1 MELFLITL
9 GILAIIVALILLI
22 SSICFYIVFY
32 VPNSKKKDKAEYPI
46 PPGPVYEPFREQ
58 MISWIKETRSLPQ
71 EDVSITSFDG
81 LTLRGKY
88 YEYAPG
94 APIELMMHGY
104 RGEAERDLCGGVQRC
119 FALKRSALI
128 VDQRACGCSDGN
140 IITFGIKE
148 HRDCLDWVDFI
159 VKRFGPD
166 VKIILTGISMGAS
179 TVIMA
184 AGKNLPSN
192 VIGVL
197 ADCGFTSAKEIIK
210 TVAGQMHL
218 PGKLIYPFIKLGAKL
233 YGGFNLDEY
242 SPTAALENCTLP
254 VILFHGE
261 ADDFV
266 PCEMSHTN
274 YTNCKSTKKI
284 ITVPG
289 AGHGLSYVIDPDRYL
304 AALAEFFDP
313 LFAPAVVPMK
323 SNE

>member
-1 MELFLITL
+1 MEILFITL
-9 GILAIIVALILLI
+9 GVLAIICALICLI
-22 SSICFYIVFY
+22 SYICFYIVFY
-32 VPNSKKKDKAEYPI
+32 VPNNKKKTQDEYPI
-46 PPGPVYEPFREQ
+46 PAGAIYEPYRDQ
-58 MISWIKETRSLPQ
+58 MVAWIKEARNLPQ
-71 EDVSITSFDG
+71 KEVSITSFDG

-128 VDQRACGCSDGN
+128 VDQRACGNSDGN

-148 HRDCLDWVDFI
+148 HRDCLDWVDFM
-159 VKRFGPD
+159 VNHFGSD

-184 AGKNLPSN
+184 AGKPLPSN

-210 TVAGQMHL
+210 KVAHQIHL
-218 PGKLIYPFIKLGAKL
+218 PGTLLYPFIKLGAKL
-233 YGGFNLDEY
+233 YGGFNPDEY
-242 SPTAALENCTLP
+242 SPTAALENCNLP

-261 ADDFV
+261 SDDFV
-266 PCEMSHTN
+266 PCEMSYTN
-274 YTNCKSTKKI
+274 YKNCKSTKKI
-284 ITVPG
+284 VTVPG
-289 AGHGLSYVIDPDRYL
+289 AGHGLSYMIDPNKYL
-304 AALAEFFDP
+304 ESVTDFFDP
-313 LFAPAVVPMK
+313 ILYP
-323 SNE
+323 

>member
-1 MELFLITL
+1 MEIFLICL
-9 GILAIIVALILLI
+9 GVLAIIAAFILLI
-22 SSICFYIVFY
+22 AYICFFIIFY
-32 VPNSKKKDKAEYPI
+32 VPNAKKKSKEEYPI
-46 PPGPVYEPFREQ
+46 PSGPIYEPFREQ
-58 MISWIKETRSLPQ
+58 MVSWMKATRNLPQ
-71 EDVSITSFDG
+71 EEISIRSFDG

-128 VDQRACGCSDGN
+128 VDQRACGYSDGN

-148 HRDCLDWVDFI
+148 HRDCIDWVDYI

-184 AGKNLPSN
+184 AGKPLPPN

-197 ADCGFTSAKEIIK
+197 ADCGFTSAHDIIK
-210 TVAGQMHL
+210 KVAKQIHL
-218 PGKLIYPFIKLGAKL
+218 PGTLLYPFIKLGARL

-242 SPTAALENCTLP
+242 SPTAALENCTIPL
-254 VILFHGE
+254 IFFHGE
-261 ADDFV
+261 SDDFV
-266 PCEMSHTN
+266 PCEMSQTN
-274 YTNCKSTKKI
+274 YENCKSLKKI
-284 ITVPG
+284 VTVPG
-289 AGHGLSYVIDPDRYL
+289 AGHGLSYVIDPNKYL
-304 AALAEFFDP
+304 NALTDFFEP
-313 LFAPAVVPMK
+313 VLH
-323 SNE
+323 S